1 MKQLFDLPR
10 QPAADAV
17 RKLTELTNFQI
28 LYSPALLRDVVSSPV
43 SGNMTAREALAR
55 LLGATNIEIVDIAPG
70 TATLRLRKAIHSPAD
85 KPEPIPAIVVTAR
98 RFSELIAE
106 VPIAISV
113 FSGKSM
119 ERHGTQSVAQALQ
132 DVPGV
137 SAYDIGQGITRI
149 SIRGIGTSLGGNE
162 NGYYLDDLP
171 FSGISVP
178 ITPDVR
184 TWDLERVEVLRGPQG
199 TLFGEGSMGGT
210 IRILTNN
217 ARLDRFAS
225 AAQAGISKTEGGGDG
240 RSAKAMVNLPL
251 IDNMLAVRVAATDD
265 RLAGWLD
272 EAPGGRRDINPGRVK
287 TVRVRAL
294 LQPVERLRINAS
306 YWRYDGGYPSG
317 VNTSDAGYA
326 PQAGPLLDAF
336 PGYTIR
342 GISAAYDFDAINV
355 FYGYASNRYRLPIMG
370 VYGGAALDSGI
381 DIGVA
386 THELRVSSNSRIPWR
401 WTGGIYWRKSERD
414 DAWTFPNEDID
425 QQSTTSSRAM
435 SIYGDLTYTMP
446 SLPLEA
452 SLGLRHF
459 RDHLAG
465 HDDNHG
471 VATRPDDA
479 VFRSNSPR
487 LSLSFRPGDG
497 YQIYASASKGFR
509 SGQRQVTGFDRV
521 ATTTGVSFPSV
532 ISPDTIWTYELGS
545 KISGIGQRLNMEF
558 SVYHNDWKNVAVRV
572 PLGTSGLNALVNSP
586 GTRTDGFDASLSY
599 ALSSSLKTGL
609 TTGFVD
615 ARYTGGVAG
624 TGIRNGAAVDDVPR
638 FLASANVELDLP
650 RVAGWTAT
658 ARAAIQ
664 HASPHRS
671 AVFPADTPGDTIN
684 NASAR
689 IAFGK
694 RPWTLAIYGDNLL
707 NDRGAASL
715 RTVVPLS
722 PTSNE
727 AYSPRLRPRTI
738 GIELSVATD

>member
-1 MKQLFDLPR
+1 MRFVVASCRVHGICLLLAGAVALGRPAIAQPSVTKQLFNIPP
-10 QPAADAV
+10 QSAADAV

-28 LYSPALLRDVVSSPV
+28 LYSPALLRDLFSNQV
-43 SGNMTAREALAR
+43 SGTMTPREALAK
-55 LLGATNIEIVDIAPG
+55 LLGATNIEIVDVAPG
-70 TATLRLRKAIHSPAD
+70 TATLRLHKSIGNPDD
-85 KPEPIPAIVVTAR
+85 KPETIPAIVVTAR
-98 RFSELIAE
+98 RFFELNTE
-106 VPIAISV
+106 VPIALSV

-178 ITPDVR
+178 IMPDVR
-184 TWDLERVEVLRGPQG
+184 TWDLERIEILRGPQG

-217 ARLDRFAS
+217 ARLNRFAA
-225 AAQAGISKTEGGGDG
+225 AAQVSISTTEGGSSG
-240 RSAKAMVNLPL
+240 RSSKAMINLPL

-272 EAPGGRRDINPGRVK
+272 DPPVGGRDINPGRVK

-294 LQPVERLRINAS
+294 VQPVEHLRINAS
-306 YWRYDGGYPSG
+306 YWRYDGSYLSG
-317 VNTSDAGYA
+317 VNASDTGYA

-336 PGYTIR
+336 PGYTVR
-342 GISAAYDFDAINV
+342 GISATYDFDAINV
-355 FYGYASNRYRLPIMG
+355 FYGYAGNHYRLPIVG
-370 VYGGAALDSGI
+370 VYGGAALDSRI

-386 THELRVSSNSRIPWR
+386 THELRFSSNSRLPWR

-425 QQSTTSSRAM
+425 QQSATSSRAM
-435 SIYGDLTYTMP
+435 SIYGDLTYTMS

-479 VFRSNSPR
+479 VFSSNSPR
-487 LSLSFRPGDG
+487 LSLSYRPREG

-521 ATTTGVSFPSV
+521 ATATGVSFPSV

-558 SVYHNDWKNVAVRV
+558 ALYHNDWKNVAVRI

-586 GTRTDGFDASLSY
+586 GTRTDGFDASR
-599 ALSSSLKTGL
+599 A
-609 TTGFVD
+609 
-615 ARYTGGVAG
+615 
-624 TGIRNGAAVDDVPR
+624 DVVR
-638 FLASANVELDLP
+638 
-650 RVAGWTAT
+650 
-658 ARAAIQ
+658 
-664 HASPHRS
+664 
-671 AVFPADTPGDTIN
+671 
-684 NASAR
+684 
-689 IAFGK
+689 
-694 RPWTLAIYGDNLL
+694 
-707 NDRGAASL
+707 
-715 RTVVPLS
+715 
-722 PTSNE
+722 
-727 AYSPRLRPRTI
+727 
-738 GIELSVATD
+738 